1 MTSSHRIRRRNRSA
15 ALLTAGVA
23 ILMACGCS
31 NRVLWKSAQ
40 PQPLSLTPPPGVAAP
55 AASLP
60 ASSAVAPP
68 PSFADVDARQ
78 LQGTLAR
85 SQDENQLLR
94 DEIAVLRE
102 QLMST
107 SGQLAAAR
115 SPGNA
120 GFGTVPGTVGWA
132 TLGAG
137 ADGSTE
143 GGSRQAAAS
152 LAKARMRQGVVGPA
166 AMQAALAELAVAG
179 VDARFDGHVVRLEVP
194 ADRLFDDGGA
204 ALLPGGTALLT
215 EIAAEVDRLFP
226 RHFLGIEGHLDTEP
240 LERTTWRTP
249 HELTAARAAAVFD
262 FFTTRTPLRQGQLF
276 LVAHGGNHPV
286 VSNATAAGRIRNR
299 RMELVIYPERIGPG
313 DDTAQGTP

>member
-1 MTSSHRIRRRNRSA
+1 MMSPFRICRRNRA
-15 ALLTAGVA
+15 QALLAAGVVVA
-23 ILMACGCS
+23 SACGCS
-31 NRVLWKSAQ
+31 NRVLWKQAE
-40 PQPLSLTPPPGVAAP
+40 PLSLTPPPGVAAP
-55 AASLP
+55 AATLAQSPPMP
-60 ASSAVAPP
+60 ALS
-68 PSFADVDARQ
+68 PSFSDVDTRQ
-78 LQGTLAR
+78 LQGTLTR
-85 SQDENQLLR
+85 SQNENQLLR

-102 QLMST
+102 QLIST

-115 SPGNA
+115 QPGNV

-137 ADGSTE
+137 SDTAADGVTKQS
-143 GGSRQAAAS
+143 AAA
-152 LAKARMRQGVVGPA
+152 LTKARLRQGVVGPA
-166 AMQAALAELAVAG
+166 AMQAALAELAIAG

-226 RHFLGIEGHLDTEP
+226 RHFVGIEGHVDSEP

-276 LVAHGGNHPV
+276 LVAHGANHPV

-299 RMELVIYPERIGPG
+299 RVELVVYPERIGAG
-313 DDTAQGTP
+313 DDAPEGTP